1 MDGQDIWVIEFTN
14 SFCLTKK
21 AAIKIFLHLCV
32 HIGTRQKD
40 FDGYLLLCRGFLGQ
54 EYCAGSPITQQF
66 FNDARAEHL
75 TNKMMSP
82 GCGHAGDPLKPL
94 FARASKYNTRDTVA
108 AIKRDYNITK
118 TNNISQ
124 SKFESVLIYILNSP
138 FCMMTCPSPSI
149 L

>member
-40 FDGYLLLCRGFLGQ
+40 FDGNLLLCRGFLGQ

-108 AIKRDYNITK
+108 AILRRVYYDSNKNHG
-118 TNNISQ
+118 SL
-124 SKFESVLIYILNSP
+124 SMFEPGLQT
-138 FCMMTCPSPSI
+138 FGDKACHPSLRSG
-149 L
+149 